1 MGNSLRMPLAM
12 PASAISAAP
21 NLVDFDFV
29 LQKHFQLGDY
39 GQIEF
44 RSEFFNI
51 FNHPNLGL
59 PGNYVD
65 VAGRRRRSPIRQP
78 ITASWNSR

>member
-1 MGNSLRMPLAM
+1 M
-12 PASAISAAP
+12 
-21 NLVDFDFV
+21 
-29 LQKHFQLGDY
+29 LQKHFQIGEF

-59 PGNYVD
+59 PGNQVD
-65 VAGRRRRSPIRQP
+65 VPGGAA
-78 ITASWNSR
+78 ITNTAADNRELEFAVKYTF